1 MKPALFRAVS
11 RRIAKTHSQ
20 LYGARWAVTGAAW
33 APNRTTLLL
42 LALLAASAPA
52 FAQQPSDP
60 AQSLY
65 RWTAPTAEQQLAADQ
80 TVVPPGMG
88 AVLVPAMTSGVDE
101 PETLVYQAGQRIA
114 SGENG
119 RRIVL
124 APGSYVLRIGSAPL
138 DQMVSVPV
146 EVTANNTTLVPVT
159 WSAMVI
165 EVVDRNNVPHRGSY
179 ELIQVSDRQPYTVGF
194 GADTLIGEKIRT
206 TLLPPGLFRIVR
218 PGANYRARTDFST
231 VVAPAGQ
238 VVYFKLVLDPDDGHL
253 LGAGV
258 VPPEEVGI
266 VPAGTAWTRRMT
278 LGLGVP
284 IAASSNVVGASN
296 QTSIGFTGTFDTYLI
311 YNKGKN
317 YSSTVIELEA
327 GFVRI
332 DPENTDPLPTQK
344 TLDRL
349 RFEQLYTRFLN
360 PRVGPYVRFGVL
372 TNMFESRVLVTEPTA
387 VTKKFLD
394 GTQTV
399 NLLAANDDFKVGG
412 AFAPVLLRE
421 GAGVNVRLL
430 RGRVSYLDW
439 RGGLGFRQ
447 SQFNGAFTE
456 ESAGPRVLVYREVDD
471 FNQEGLETTVVGTVR
486 VSRLLLNTNF
496 DLFADFNEFGEP
508 TLDWRN
514 TFSYRLTGD
523 LSIDYKIDILRQP
536 QVTTDTQ
543 LTQNLLFRYSWGN

>member
-1 MKPALFRAVS
+1 
-11 RRIAKTHSQ
+11 
-20 LYGARWAVTGAAW
+20 
-33 APNRTTLLL
+33 
-42 LALLAASAPA
+42 
-52 FAQQPSDP
+52 
-60 AQSLY
+60 
-65 RWTAPTAEQQLAADQ
+65 
-80 TVVPPGMG
+80 MG

-101 PETLVYQAGQRIA
+101 PETLVYQAGQRVA

-159 WSAMVI
+159 WSAIVI

-311 YNKGKN
+311 YNKDKN
-317 YSSTVIELEA
+317 YSSTVLELEA

-372 TNMFESRVLVTEPTA
+372 TNMFESRVLVTEPTV

-456 ESAGPRVLVYREVDD
+456 ESAGPRVLVYREVED

-523 LSIDYKIDILRQP
+523 LSIDYKIDVLRQP

>member
-33 APNRTTLLL
+33 APNRTTFLL

-60 AQSLY
+60 TQSLY

-311 YNKGKN
+311 YNKDKN
-317 YSSTVIELEA
+317 YSSTVLELEA

-372 TNMFESRVLVTEPTA
+372 TNMFESRVLVTEPTV

-456 ESAGPRVLVYREVDD
+456 ESAGPQVLVYREVDD

-523 LSIDYKIDILRQP
+523 LSIDYKIDVLRQP